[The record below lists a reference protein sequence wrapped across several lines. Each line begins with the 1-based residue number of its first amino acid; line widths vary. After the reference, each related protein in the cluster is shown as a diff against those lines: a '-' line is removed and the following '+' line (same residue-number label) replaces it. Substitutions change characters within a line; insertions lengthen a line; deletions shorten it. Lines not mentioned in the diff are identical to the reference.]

1 VRILITTRGSSGH
14 VLPLAPFG
22 HACLRAGH
30 EVLVA
35 AQHQHQANVER
46 AGLPFA
52 PVGDPP
58 EHEWKPLLGEF
69 GQLSIEAANERMI
82 GEFFARIDTRAAL
95 PGLLA
100 IVEGWQPDVIVRE
113 SWEFAS
119 ILVAELYGIPL
130 VRVGLG
136 LAAVE
141 EASIRVAA
149 TALAEQRAAM
159 GLALDP
165 AGDRLRDT
173 PYFTMVP
180 APLEDPAVPAPAC
193 VHRFAHGAPAGPR
206 ATPPLADWWPTG
218 DGDPLVYLTFGSVAA
233 GRHLPYFPAVY
244 RSAIAALAPLRA
256 RILVTIGNDR
266 ELDELG
272 PLPANV
278 HAERWVAQD
287 AVAPHAAA
295 IVCHG
300 GYGSTLGALRHGVPL
315 VVLPLFSFDQ
325 WINAGAVAR
334 AGAGVALDAELHTR
348 RVTDLP
354 SAATLDALAPAVER
368 VLTHPSYRRA
378 AAGIGAA
385 TQALEPVDAAVDALV
400 AIAAAHAPKR
410 AARPRSYATNTGVC
424 TGERA

>member
-1 VRILITTRGSSGH
+1 MTTRGSSGH

-35 AQHQHQANVER
+35 VQRQHQANVER
-46 AGLPFA
+46 AGLAFA

-58 EHEWKPLLGEF
+58 EHEWKPLLGAF
-69 GQLSIEAANERMI
+69 GRLGLQEANELMI

-95 PGLLA
+95 PGLQA
-100 IVEGWQPDVIVRE
+100 IVEDWQPDVIVRE

-119 ILVAELYGIPL
+119 TLVAEMYGIPL

-141 EASIRVAA
+141 ETSIRVAA

-159 GLALDP
+159 GLPLDP

-180 APLEDPAVPAPAC
+180 APLEDPAVPAPALAR
-193 VHRFAHGAPAGPR
+193 RFAHGALA
-206 ATPPLADWWPTG
+206 AAAPPADWWPTG
-218 DGDPLVYLTFGSVAA
+218 DDPLVYLTFGSVAA

-244 RSAIAALAPLRA
+244 HAAIDALAPLRA
-256 RILVTIGNDR
+256 RILVTIGNDGD
-266 ELDELG
+266 LDELG
-272 PLPANV
+272 PLPPNV
-278 HAERWVAQD
+278 HAERWVSQD

-325 WINAGAVAR
+325 WINGAAVAR
-334 AGAGVALDAELHTR
+334 AGAGVALDAELETR

-354 SAATLDALAPAVER
+354 SPATLDELAPAVER
-368 VLTHPSYRRA
+368 VLTTPSYRREA
-378 AAGIGAA
+378 RRIGEA
-385 TQALEPVDAAVDALV
+385 TRALAPVGAAVDALV
-400 AIAAAHAPKR
+400 AISAQGAS
-410 AARPRSYATNTGVC
+410 AR
-424 TGERA
+424 